1 MKDSNMTREQLI
13 SELQKLRQCNAELET
28 QKAKW
33 HQTTEALHET
43 NEILESIFSTTYLLI
58 AYLDTDFNFVYVNR
72 AYAESGGHDP
82 EFFFGKNHFDLY
94 SNPENESIFRRV
106 VETGMTY
113 SAHAKAF
120 EYKEYPERGV
130 TYWDW
135 DLHPVKDTSD
145 NVEGLI
151 LCLVDVTERI
161 RAEEELREYQ
171 SRLEELV
178 ENRTAALANSNDK
191 LQREIAERKQTER
204 NLQKSEER
212 FRLVTETIQDVLWI
226 STPGVEEIVYVSP
239 SYEDLWGRSRDS
251 LYKSPK
257 SFIDS
262 VHPEDLNPVTD
273 ALKEHAKGKW
283 DVEYRIVRPDGTVRW
298 IRDRGSP
305 VRNEYEEM
313 YLMAGIARD
322 ITERKIAELEL
333 QQSRE
338 QHRLL
343 FEMTP
348 DGVAIIKPDGEILS
362 MNPAGA
368 EMLGYDSPE
377 ELMGMNSTKLYQSP
391 EDREVLLEELAEKD
405 YVTNYEMA
413 LVKKDGTSIY
423 VMSSTI
429 VRRGPEGNISRLEAI
444 FKDITTQKRA
454 VSELKTDR
462 DHLAEVIEEKI
473 NDLEEMNREL
483 QESYD
488 IQSAMNSIMQY
499 SMEDTSMEETLDQ
512 AIDVISSIS
521 WLPLGKRAGIF
532 FAQDNDTL
540 IMKAQKGF
548 SEQAVKSC
556 AQIPFGSCLC
566 GRAAATQE
574 MQFAESADECLAFD
588 CQAIAPH
595 GICVIPIL
603 SSERAI
609 GVMCFY
615 LKAGQQWDEKYEEF
629 LKSICNV
636 LSGVIQRKQMEEELG
651 EERIMLAKRV
661 EERTAELRAANAE
674 LARADRL
681 KDEFLAAMSHELRTP
696 ISGVLGMCE
705 VLASEVYGPLNEE
718 QLSSLNS
725 IEESSR
731 HLLSLINDILDVS
744 KIEVGQLELELKPV
758 SVKQICDASL
768 RFVERDARNKRLR
781 VISSFDNSV
790 TTLQADERR
799 LKQVLVNLLSN
810 AVKFT
815 PEGGSIGLEVIGDAE
830 QGLITFSVWDTGI
843 GVSEEQIPMLFQPF
857 IQLDSRLS
865 RRHSGTGLGLAL
877 ARRLVEMHN
886 GRIFVES
893 KVGEGSRFRFSL
905 PWQQEGEVY
914 ETTVE
919 QKSIRSEIPVIHRAL
934 VVEDMSSAADQI
946 SRYLSELGA
955 ESFIYTHGEGAVDKA
970 AELQP
975 DVIILDIILPD
986 ISGWD
991 VLIQLKETPGTK
1003 DIPVLVISVVDD
1015 KPRGMR
1021 LGASGYLVKPISQR
1035 QFHVALAKILPSKVE
1050 NSKVL
1055 LVGDG
1060 DDSGIKQPLIL
1071 LAEDN
1076 VVSTKSVSDYLKA
1089 SGCRVIIAGNGDE
1102 AIRSVK
1108 EKQPDLVLMDIQM
1121 PDMDGLEA
1129 IRRIRSDP
1137 NTADIPVI
1145 ALTALAMPG
1154 DREKCLEAGA
1164 DDYVSKPISLRHLV
1178 ELIKT
1183 QLTQRGE

>member
-1 MKDSNMTREQLI
+1 MKDSNRTREQLI
-13 SELQKLRQCNAELET
+13 SELRKLRQYNAELET

-33 HQTTEALHET
+33 NQTTEALHDT
-43 NEILESIFSTTYLLI
+43 NEILERIFSTTYLLI
-58 AYLDTDFNFVYVNR
+58 AYMDVDFNFVYVNR

-94 SNPENESIFRRV
+94 PNLENESIFRRV
-106 VETGMTY
+106 VETGKTY

-135 DLHPVKDTSD
+135 DLHPVKDSSGS
-145 NVEGLI
+145 VEGLV

-171 SRLEELV
+171 SHLEELV
-178 ENRTAALANSNDK
+178 ENRTAALAYSK
-191 LQREIAERKQTER
+191 EELQREIAERKQTER
-204 NLQKSEER
+204 NLQDSEER
-212 FRLVTETIQDVLWI
+212 FRLVTETMQDVLWI
-226 STPGVEEIVYVSP
+226 STPGIEKIVYVSP
-239 SYEDLWGRSRDS
+239 AYEDLWGRSRDS
-251 LYKSPK
+251 LYESPK
-257 SFIDS
+257 SFVDS
-262 VHPEDLNPVTD
+262 VHPNDLKRVTD

-283 DVEYRIVRPDGTVRW
+283 DVEYRIVRPDGTIRW

-305 VRNEYEEM
+305 VRDEHGEM
-313 YLMAGIARD
+313 HLMAGIARD
-322 ITERKIAELEL
+322 ITQRKIAELEL

-338 QHRLL
+338 QYRLL

-348 DGVAIIKPDGEILS
+348 DGVAIIKPDAEILS

-368 EMLGYDSPE
+368 EMLGYDNPE
-377 ELMGMNSTKLYQSP
+377 ELVGTNSTELYQNP
-391 EDREVLLEELAEKD
+391 EDRKALLEELAEKG
-405 YVTNYEMA
+405 YVKNYEMA
-413 LVKKDGTSIY
+413 LVKKDGTPIY

-429 VRRGPEGNISRLEAI
+429 FQRDPEGNISKLEAI
-444 FKDITTQKRA
+444 FKDITIQKQA
-454 VSELKTDR
+454 VSELTTDR
-462 DHLAEVIEEKI
+462 NHLAEVIEEKI
-473 NDLEEMNREL
+473 NDLEKMNKEL

-488 IQSAMNSIMQY
+488 IQAAMNSIMHY
-499 SMEDTSMEETLDQ
+499 SMDDTSLEEALDQ
-512 AIDVISSIS
+512 AIDVIFSIS
-521 WLPLGKRAGIF
+521 WLPLGERVGIF
-532 FAQDNDTL
+532 LAQNDNML
-540 IMKAQKGF
+540 VMKAQKGF
-548 SEQAVKSC
+548 SEQVMKSC
-556 AQIPFGSCLC
+556 AQIPFGKCLC

-574 MQFAESADECLAFD
+574 MQFAESADEYHEFD
-588 CQAIAPH
+588 CEGIAPH
-595 GICVIPIL
+595 GICAVPIL
-603 SSERAI
+603 SPERAI

-615 LKAGQQWDEKYEEF
+615 LKGQQWGKKHEEF
-629 LKSICNV
+629 LMSISNV
-636 LSGVIQRKQMEEELG
+636 LSGVIQRKQMEEELR

-661 EERTAELRAANAE
+661 EERTAELRTANAE

-705 VLASEVYGPLNEE
+705 VLASEVYGPLSEE

-725 IEESSR
+725 IEESGR

-758 SVKQICDASL
+758 SVKQVCDAGL

-781 VISSFDNSV
+781 VTSSFDSSV
-790 TTLQADERR
+790 TTFQADERR

-815 PEGGSIGLEVIGDAE
+815 PEGGSIGLEVTGDVKQE
-830 QGLITFSVWDTGI
+830 LIIFSVWDTGI
-843 GVSEEQIPMLFQPF
+843 GIPEEQIPMLFQPF
-857 IQLDSRLS
+857 VQLDSRLS
-865 RRHSGTGLGLAL
+865 RKHSGTGLGLAL
-877 ARRLVEMHN
+877 AKRLVEIHN

-893 KVGEGSRFRFSL
+893 KVGRGSRFTFSL
-905 PWQQEGEVY
+905 PWPQKDEVC

-919 QKSIRSEIPVIHRAL
+919 QESRRPEMPAIHRAL
-934 VVEDMSSAADQI
+934 VVEDRSSAADQI

-955 ESFIYTHGEGAVDKA
+955 ESFIHTHGEGAVDKA
-970 AELQP
+970 VDLQP
-975 DVIILDIILPD
+975 DVIILDILLPD

-991 VLIQLKETPGTK
+991 VLVQLKETPSTK
-1003 DIPVLVISVVDD
+1003 DIPVFVISVVDD
-1015 KPRGMR
+1015 RPRGMR
-1021 LGASGYLVKPISQR
+1021 LGANEYLVKPISQR
-1035 QFHVALAKILPSKVE
+1035 QFHLSLANILPSKVE
-1050 NSKVL
+1050 NSRVL

-1060 DDSGIKQPLIL
+1060 GESRTRQPLIL

-1076 VVSTKSVSDYLKA
+1076 EVSTKSVSDYLTA
-1089 SGCRVIIAGNGDE
+1089 SGCRVIVAGDGGE
-1102 AIRSVK
+1102 AIRLIK

-1129 IRRIRSDP
+1129 IRCIRSDP
-1137 NTADIPVI
+1137 DTADISVI
-1145 ALTALAMPG
+1145 ALTALAMLG

-1164 DDYVSKPISLRHLV
+1164 DDYISKPVSMRRLV
-1178 ELIKT
+1178 EVIKT